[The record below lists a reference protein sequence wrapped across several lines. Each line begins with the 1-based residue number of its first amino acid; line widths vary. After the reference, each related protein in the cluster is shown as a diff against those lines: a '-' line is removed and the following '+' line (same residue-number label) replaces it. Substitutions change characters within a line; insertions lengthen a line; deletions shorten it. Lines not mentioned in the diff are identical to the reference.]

1 MRSPLPLAALA
12 ATLLGG
18 ALTGGA
24 GAQTLVPFKDPKLP
38 FTVSLPK
45 GWFGANFNDGTGGV
59 SVVSAK
65 TAPATLIRLLYVSK
79 NGRTSE
85 LKQEFRNFEA
95 GVTQTGGKVKLFR
108 GRNVAYGGVKG
119 VEREYLITGG
129 QTAVRVRIWFGNGA
143 KNLYSF
149 QVTDTPERYAGSSA
163 LFSQVLASVR
173 FGS

>member
-1 MRSPLPLAALA
+1 MKSPLALALA
-12 ATLLGG
+12 AVTLSGSV
-18 ALTGGA
+18 LTGGA
-24 GAQTLVPFKDPKLP
+24 GAQTLAPFTDPKLP
-38 FTVSLPK
+38 FTVSLPR
-45 GWFGANFNDGTGGV
+45 GWLGANFNDGTGGV

-65 TAPATLIRLLYVSK
+65 TPPATLIRLLYVSK
-79 NGRTSE
+79 DGRTPE

-108 GRNVAYGGVKG
+108 GRNVTYGGVKG

-149 QVTDTPERYAGSSA
+149 QVTDTPERYAKSSA

-173 FGS
+173 FRP